1 MIERDTTI
9 EVDSYLRNKSDIF
22 KAFFQYKIK
31 VERTAR
37 HKMKV
42 LRADNAKKY
51 LSHEFTNYLK
61 KKEITK

>member
-1 MIERDTTI
+1 M
-9 EVDSYLRNKSDIF
+9 
-22 KAFFQYKIK
+22 
-31 VERTAR
+31 ERTTG